1 MPKREIYEITI
12 GNFIN
17 FPRPPRGA
25 QGWAR
30 SSTKR
35 SLHAFAL
42 HIRAIPVQLL
52 PGPPLFLFLTP
63 TRL

>member
-1 MPKREIYEITI
+1 MSNK
-12 GNFIN
+12 GNFTK
-17 FPRPPRGA
+17 FPSAPPGGP
-25 QGWAR
+25 GWAR

-52 PGPPLFLFLTP
+52 PGPSLFLFLIP